1 MIRPTRPPRAR
12 MPLAGLLL
20 AGLTALSALAPAA
33 AADLYRE
40 ESFQALTSD
49 RRAQRVGD
57 LITIL
62 VYENSSARNTA
73 DTTTKTNVG
82 IGGNIKTL
90 GDTSSDFTVGLGDNY
105 GGRGQIQR
113 SGNLLAQISAT
124 VTGTY
129 PNGDL
134 AVSGEQ
140 RINVNGEK
148 TQIRLSGKIRPVDIA
163 QNNTILSSRIA
174 DARIDY
180 TGDGYITD
188 RTRPGLIPKILA
200 WLGLW

>member
-1 MIRPTRPPRAR
+1 MNRRNRA
-12 MPLAGLLL
+12 PLAGALL
-20 AGLTALSALAPAA
+20 ALLIAAPAVA
-33 AADLYRE
+33 PATAADLYRE
-40 ESFQALTSD
+40 ETFQPLTSD

-57 LITIL
+57 LVTIL

-73 DTTTKTNVG
+73 DTTTKTDVS
-82 IGGNIKTL
+82 IGGNLKTL
-90 GDTSSDFTVGLGDNY
+90 GDTSSDFTVGLGDRY

-124 VTGTY
+124 VTGTF

-134 AVSGEQ
+134 AISGEQ
-140 RINVNGEK
+140 RININGEK
-148 TQIRLSGKIRPVDIA
+148 TQIRLTGKVRPNDIG
-163 QNNTILSSRIA
+163 QNNTVLSSRIA

-180 TGDGYITD
+180 TGDGYVSD
-188 RTRPGLIPKILA
+188 RTKPGLIPRILG